1 MSNSLAQTKLSKI
14 ITECELHQKRIDH
27 ARLKLKQFMPV
38 TAKDYQQLNDDQ
50 IEVLDQFLFRF
61 SKLQDAI
68 GQRLFPGVLEA
79 LEEPLK
85 EMPYLDR
92 LNRLDQL
99 NIIESKEQWLNLR
112 NMGSKVTHE
121 YEDDPEG
128 MSQALN
134 LVYESYKT
142 LANIFLQA
150 KRYIDE
156 KITP

>member
-1 MSNSLAQTKLSKI
+1 
-14 ITECELHQKRIDH
+14 
-27 ARLKLKQFMPV
+27 
-38 TAKDYQQLNDDQ
+38 
-50 IEVLDQFLFRF
+50 
-61 SKLQDAI
+61 
-68 GQRLFPGVLEA
+68 